1 MHTFDVLQYTKKS
14 SNKIKMRTIL
24 LILSSVLTK
33 QADHCSTIHLPH
45 VQVPS
50 WSCKKDRKLRSW
62 STSEPFFESNKNT
75 NERN

>member
-24 LILSSVLTK
+24 LILPSVLTK

-50 WSCKKDRKLRSW
+50 
-62 STSEPFFESNKNT
+62 
-75 NERN
+75 